1 MFIISIMKSYLLI
14 IFFIISN
21 FIFGTNNPTIE
32 LFLPKKNYRS
42 TKPIVLLKGKIK
54 HADTLTI
61 NGHNINLYKSR
72 FYQKA
77 ILNPHQENKFIF
89 TAKNSAG
96 KKEKIERIIEY
107 FPEKTP
113 RNPNFFT
120 INYIYFD
127 QKTNQWTIKGK
138 APKLKSIYINS
149 IELPINS
156 KKTFELRLTNQQH
169 TNNSLDVSAITNDLL
184 FLNQKIGLYQ
194 YADKTIDK
202 KPFEKDTSKFEIIQ
216 KAILDSF
223 KTKNWGQIPITTI
236 QQKMI
241 TELITAEN
249 DNLHLS
255 KIKLLKNKN
264 FIVAIL
270 PSTHKNIDL
279 KNTSFQFMHILQN
292 TIPTA
297 QTVSILWYNS
307 VPNII
312 EIVYDNILSSDNYY
326 WLINDIRISEDQ
338 LINKKIIKQFN
349 EKSFI

>member
-1 MFIISIMKSYLLI
+1 MKSFLFI
-14 IFFIISN
+14 IFFISSN
-21 FIFGTNNPTIE
+21 IVFAINTPSIE

-42 TKPIVLLKGKIK
+42 TKQIVLLKGKVK
-54 HADTLTI
+54 DADTLTI
-61 NGHNINLYKSR
+61 NGHKITLYKSR

-89 TAKNSAG
+89 KVTNSTGKQQTA
-96 KKEKIERIIEY
+96 ERIIEY
-107 FPEKTP
+107 FPNQTP
-113 RNPNFFT
+113 ENPNFFSL
-120 INYIYFD
+120 NYIHFD
-127 QKTNQWTIKGK
+127 QKTNQWSIKGK
-138 APKLKSIYINS
+138 APKLKSISINS
-149 IELPINS
+149 IEIPINS
-156 KKTFELRLTNQQH
+156 EKTFEIRLPNPDNKTKNL
-169 TNNSLDVSAITNDLL
+169 NVSAITNDLL

-194 YADKTIDK
+194 YAHKSVDT
-202 KPFEKDTSKFEIIQ
+202 KPFEKDTSKFELIQ
-216 KAILDSF
+216 NAILNSF
-223 KTKNWGQIPITTI
+223 KSKNWGQIPITTI

-241 TELITAEN
+241 NELITQEN
-249 DNLHLS
+249 KNLDLS

-279 KNTSFQFMHILQN
+279 RNTSFQFMHILQN

-297 QTVSILWYNS
+297 KTISILWYNS
-307 VPNII
+307 IPNII

-326 WLINDIRISEDQ
+326 WLINDIRISEDE